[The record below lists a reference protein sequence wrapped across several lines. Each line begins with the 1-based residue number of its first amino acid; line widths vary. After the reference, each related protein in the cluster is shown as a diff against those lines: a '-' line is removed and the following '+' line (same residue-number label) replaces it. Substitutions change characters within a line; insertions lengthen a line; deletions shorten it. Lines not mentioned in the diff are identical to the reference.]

1 MHFFNT
7 FFYKKLSQRHG
18 KPEGAAGGTVDGF
31 KPNERAAHD
40 RVKKWTKHVDIF
52 SKVRCCAA
60 SAHAHPQP
68 HATARVIMQ
77 DFVFVPVHSGLH
89 WSLVIICH
97 PGALLP
103 QAAAADQEVI
113 DIDGGPASA
122 PPQVVDPEPTAPEAQ
137 EDVKAAAPSA
147 PGDPSVMDVDAAK
160 PGADDIAKMH
170 AAAAEPPPPA
180 APVIS
185 PFFLHLDSLSGS
197 GHSGCAF
204 SERRG
209 AILFSDAIFVSS
221 HAQRQAAAVSRG
233 GVGASCAL
241 HARERACPLRHE
253 VPQLLHGFG
262 GQI

>member
-97 PGALLP
+97 PGVVP
-103 QAAAADQEVI
+103 PTSAAADHEII
-113 DIDGGPASA
+113 DIDGEPASKPVA
-122 PPQVVDPEPTAPEAQ
+122 ASPVTQ
-137 EDVKAAAPSA
+137 EDFQAAAPCA
-147 PGDPSVMDVDAAK
+147 PEDSVIDMDVDADK
-160 PGADDIAKMH
+160 P
-170 AAAAEPPPPA
+170 AAEDHADLAAPGFAVEPPPA
-180 APVIS
+180 APPYMA
-185 PFFLHLDSLSGS
+185 PFVLHLDSMSG
-197 GHSGCAF
+197 GHSPGAF
-204 SERRG
+204 P
-209 AILFSDAIFVSS
+209 SS
-221 HAQRQAAAVSRG
+221 AAA
-233 GVGASCAL
+233 
-241 HARERACPLRHE
+241 
-253 VPQLLHGFG
+253 
-262 GQI
+262 